1 MTTTGKQTLETVE
14 EQASIDLMGMTL
26 EEMRE
31 KTREFAAYNKL
42 RAEESQAKEEIK
54 EDIKEE
60 IKEEAKSE
68 SWHPQAREPSQ
79 PRSSD
84 EWSVNLQDIFDSD

>member
-31 KTREFAAYNKL
+31 KTREFAAYNKR

-54 EDIKEE
+54 EE

-68 SWHPQAREPSQ
+68 SSHPQAREPSQ

>member
-54 EDIKEE
+54 E
-60 IKEEAKSE
+60 EAKSE
-68 SWHPQAREPSQ
+68 SSHPQAREPSQ